1 MYSKYLDYTEAA
13 VRANFAAQA
22 ENDQK
27 DIIINSLKNEVF
39 QLKRIELD
47 YQKLNALIFELGEKY
62 ELLHQDKDRAEKE
75 QRYSTS
81 YKGSRV
87 ISTKTPSSTFAK
99 KSTFLRSISKRLASI
114 LKNSSGKTLLRSE

>member
-13 VRANFAAQA
+13 IRANHMAQA

-39 QLKRIELD
+39 QLKRIEID

-62 ELLHQDKDRAEKE
+62 ELLHQDKDRTEKE
-75 QRYSTS
+75 Q
-81 YKGSRV
+81 K
-87 ISTKTPSSTFAK
+87 
-99 KSTFLRSISKRLASI
+99 
-114 LKNSSGKTLLRSE
+114 